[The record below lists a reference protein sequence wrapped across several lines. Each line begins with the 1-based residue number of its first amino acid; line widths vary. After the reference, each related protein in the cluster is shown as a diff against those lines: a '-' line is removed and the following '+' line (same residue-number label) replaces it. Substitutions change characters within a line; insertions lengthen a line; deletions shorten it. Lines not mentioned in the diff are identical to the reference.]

1 MNVPLSPQ
9 PELPALREQL
19 VAYLDGELD
28 ADASQRID
36 ELLSTDPRV
45 RQELSQ
51 LERTWDLL
59 DRLPRAEVD
68 QSFTQSTVEMIA
80 VSAAAEVDQ
89 EEAALPRRR
98 RRGILLGAGGMLA
111 AALAGYW
118 FAGELLPN
126 QNERLLRDLPVIEDL
141 EAYRQ
146 ATDLDFLKKLK
157 EEGVFNDYQPGDPDA

>member
-80 VSAAAEVDQ
+80 VSAAVEVEQ

-98 RRGILLGAGGMLA
+98 RRGILLSAGGMLA

-146 ATDLDFLKKLK
+146 STDLDFLRQLKK
-157 EEGVFNDYQPGDPDA
+157 EGVFTDYQPGDPDG